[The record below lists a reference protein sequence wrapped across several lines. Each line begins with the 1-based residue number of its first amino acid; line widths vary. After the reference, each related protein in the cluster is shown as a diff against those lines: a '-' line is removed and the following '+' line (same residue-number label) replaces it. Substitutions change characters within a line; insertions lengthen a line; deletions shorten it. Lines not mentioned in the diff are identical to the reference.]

1 MKTHSFFVRPV
12 LLAVVLLFT
21 AMLTSAIAMNEEL
34 IGALVKTDQGVA
46 LSTEGGEYLILDR
59 DMRGLIG
66 ETVVVSGNVERG
78 TMAKTIHVTSV
89 RVLDPKDIIDPP
101 RSASTGNKS

>member
-1 MKTHSFFVRPV
+1 MKTSSLFVRPM

-66 ETVVVSGNVERG
+66 ETVVVSGNVEHG
-78 TMAKTIHVTSV
+78 AMATTIHVTSV

-101 RSASTGNKS
+101 RSVSKRHKS

>member
-1 MKTHSFFVRPV
+1 V

-46 LSTEGGEYLILDR
+46 LSTESGEYLILDR